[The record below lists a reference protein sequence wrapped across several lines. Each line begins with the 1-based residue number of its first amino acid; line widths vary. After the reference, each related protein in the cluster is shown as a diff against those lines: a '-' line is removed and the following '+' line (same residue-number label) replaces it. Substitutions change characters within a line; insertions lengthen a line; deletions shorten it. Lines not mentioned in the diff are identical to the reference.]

1 MGAQAVMK
9 IAYRLV
15 DGEAEY
21 RAAEELQDAVWGGGE
36 RDMVPSHM
44 LLAAQKAGGLLL
56 GAFDGA
62 EMVGLVFG
70 FLGTTDAGRLRHCS
84 HLLAV
89 LPSYQGQGIGRQLK
103 LRQRAH
109 VLAQGID
116 LITWTYDPLERRNA
130 ILNIAGLGAVCGTYL
145 RDLYGSMPDALNA
158 GLPSDRFEVEW
169 WIAARHV
176 ERRLARGAPPGH
188 VAPLLNPAAPDQ
200 ADALTPAPAAP
211 AGPQV
216 AIRIPRAFQEVKR
229 ASSERAAAW
238 RLQTRQLF
246 EEAFAAGYTVVD
258 LVARDGESHYLLE
271 QGWRPD

>member
-1 MGAQAVMK
+1 MK
-9 IAYRLV
+9 IEYRLV
-15 DGEAEY
+15 GGEAEY
-21 RAAEELQDAVWGGGE
+21 RAAEDLQDAVWGGGE

-89 LPSYQGQGIGRQLK
+89 LPSYQGRGIGRQLK
-103 LRQRAH
+103 LHQRAH

-130 ILNIAGLGAVCGTYL
+130 ILNISALGAVCRTYL

-169 WIAARHV
+169 WVASPHV
-176 ERRLARGAPPGH
+176 ERSLARGAPSSGH
-188 VAPLLNPAAPDQ
+188 AALLLNPAAPGQ
-200 ADALTPAPAAP
+200 ADSLSPTLAAP

-229 ASSERAAAW
+229 ASSEQAAMW

-246 EEAFAAGYTVVD
+246 EEAFGAGYTIVD
-258 LVARDGESHYLLE
+258 LIARDGESHYLLE